1 MTAMM
6 TPNSSLPAVERT
18 NGTGVSR
25 VRQRCCCS
33 SSSYVDEARAEERAL
48 VAPSARGTQMDKV
61 REGQLGWAWG
71 RLSDGDDME
80 YRGWYGRCTGGV

>member
-1 MTAMM
+1 MA
-6 TPNSSLPAVERT
+6 LGCRELG
-18 NGTGVSR
+18 NGVVAR
-25 VRQRCCCS
+25 V
-33 SSSYVDEARAEERAL
+33 VL
-48 VAPSARGTQMDKV
+48 VLTRDTQMDKV